1 MAVDVTLSVPEDMMQ
16 LARKV
21 AQDATVSIEAV
32 LLDWIQHPVQDVH
45 ELDVNA
51 LKTLIPKYNH
61 IQLWT
66 VAYRD
71 LSSEKLSR
79 MDELV
84 AASKSRSLSLT
95 EQSELDEILHLSNV
109 YMLLRGKALLELKE
123 RGFDVSHHLNPEM
136 D

>member
-1 MAVDVTLSVPEDMMQ
+1 MAVNITLSVPEDVMQ

-32 LLDWIQHPVQDVH
+32 LLDWIQHPIQDVH
-45 ELDVNA
+45 ELDLTA
-51 LKTLIPKYNH
+51 LKTLIPKYNQ
-61 IQLWT
+61 IQLLT
-66 VAYRD
+66 VVYRD
-71 LSSEKLSR
+71 LSAEKLKR
-79 MDELV
+79 MNELV
-84 AASKSRSLSLT
+84 AASKSRPLSPT
-95 EQSELDEILHLSNV
+95 EQSELDDILHLSNV